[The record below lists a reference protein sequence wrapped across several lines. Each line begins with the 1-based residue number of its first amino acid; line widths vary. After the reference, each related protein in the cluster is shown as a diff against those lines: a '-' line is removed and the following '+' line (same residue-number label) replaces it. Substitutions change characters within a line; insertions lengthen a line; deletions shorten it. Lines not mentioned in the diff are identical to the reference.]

1 MSGHTSAM
9 RQLCTSSVHE
19 RRIIGGVSAMRHF
32 CTLHFRVDRGSAGY
46 GGKAQ
51 GNCAALD
58 GPGAVAGE
66 ERAT

>member
-1 MSGHTSAM
+1 
-9 RQLCTSSVHE
+9 
-19 RRIIGGVSAMRHF
+19 MRHF